1 MKRKKGKLLFAVMIL
16 AVTVMVLSACGDQG
30 GEDKSS
36 GDQNAAAQPAWTLPE
51 EQTEGKDLTSFK
63 TLDLTGTE
71 TDQSVFANYKYTLI
85 DVWGTYCNPCIRSMP
100 DNEKLYQAFKDK
112 GLGVMGIVV
121 DALDQSGSVDMDQ
134 VDYAKELLDKQ
145 GVTYPVLLPSEG
157 VMKNLV
163 NRISVIPSY
172 IFVDSKGN
180 ITSTVYEGG
189 RSYDEWV
196 KIIEEET
203 GI

>member
-1 MKRKKGKLLFAVMIL
+1 
-16 AVTVMVLSACGDQG
+16 
-30 GEDKSS
+30 
-36 GDQNAAAQPAWTLPE
+36 
-51 EQTEGKDLTSFK
+51 
-63 TLDLTGTE
+63 
-71 TDQSVFANYKYTLI
+71 
-85 DVWGTYCNPCIRSMP
+85 
-100 DNEKLYQAFKDK
+100 
-112 GLGVMGIVV
+112 
-121 DALDQSGSVDMDQ
+121 
-134 VDYAKELLDKQ
+134 
-145 GVTYPVLLPSEG
+145 
-157 VMKNLV
+157 MKNLV